1 MRLWLIG
8 IGTAIIAASLIISHF
23 LIKDLQEEEKNKMEI
38 WAAAMKNISDAGENT
53 TDLTLVLKVLEGN
66 KTIPVVVLDNS
77 GNIQNYRNIR
87 IDPRDSIPSLHRKVS
102 EICSAEKKIR
112 FYLDDADTSE
122 YIDIYYDDSLLL
134 KRLAFYP
141 YMQLTIVAVFVF
153 IAVYMLVALKKSEQN
168 KVWIGLSKETA
179 HQLGTPISSLMAW
192 QELLEE
198 KYPDDEYVSEMGK
211 DISRLR
217 IIADRFSKIGSTP
230 ENEPCSVNGLLA
242 ETAEYISRRVG
253 KNIEVRFAAP
263 SQDVQAI
270 RRTADADMRTQR
282 KENMGGSE
290 RHRSRHTE
298 IETQKDI
305 HSRLHHQEKR
315 LGPRALARQKNSGR
329 ISQRTHIREKLRAWQ
344 RHDHTHRNNSR
355 KISLRALSTTEK
367 HTRSGCTPSLPM
379 IGSII
384 ARDVRHLRQVSSR
397 SRNKTSAPAF
407 YTHTG
412 LVVRAPKQEKS
423 GKK

>member
-112 FYLDDADTSE
+112 FYLDDADISE

-153 IAVYMLVALKKSEQN
+153 IAVYMLVTLKKSEQN

-270 RRTADADMRTQR
+270 INPTLFEWVVENLCKNSADAMKST
-282 KENMGGSE
+282 GG
-290 RHRSRHTE
+290 
-298 IETQKDI
+298 
-305 HSRLHHQEKR
+305 RLMLTCGRNEKKIWVEVSDTGAGIPKSKHKKIFTPGYTTKKR
-315 LGPRALARQKNSGR
+315 GWGLGLSLAKRIVEEYHKGR
-329 ISQRTHIREKLRAWQ
+329 IFVKSSEPGKGTTIRIEITAGR
-344 RHDHTHRNNSR
+344 
-355 KISLRALSTTEK
+355 
-367 HTRSGCTPSLPM
+367 
-379 IGSII
+379 
-384 ARDVRHLRQVSSR
+384 
-397 SRNKTSAPAF
+397 
-407 YTHTG
+407 
-412 LVVRAPKQEKS
+412 
-423 GKK
+423 

>member
-242 ETAEYISRRVG
+242 ETSEYISRRVG

-270 RRTADADMRTQR
+270 INPTLFEWVVENLCKNSADAMKST
-282 KENMGGSE
+282 GG
-290 RHRSRHTE
+290 
-298 IETQKDI
+298 
-305 HSRLHHQEKR
+305 RLMLTCGRNEKKIWVEVSDTGAGIPKSKHKKIFTPGYTTKKR
-315 LGPRALARQKNSGR
+315 GWGLGLSLAKRIVEEYHKGR
-329 ISQRTHIREKLRAWQ
+329 IFVKSSEPGKGTTIRIEITAGR
-344 RHDHTHRNNSR
+344 
-355 KISLRALSTTEK
+355 
-367 HTRSGCTPSLPM
+367 
-379 IGSII
+379 
-384 ARDVRHLRQVSSR
+384 
-397 SRNKTSAPAF
+397 
-407 YTHTG
+407 
-412 LVVRAPKQEKS
+412 
-423 GKK
+423 

>member
-112 FYLDDADTSE
+112 FYLDDADISE

-153 IAVYMLVALKKSEQN
+153 IAVYMLVTLKKSEQN

-217 IIADRFSKIGSTP
+217 IIADHFSKIGSTP

-270 RRTADADMRTQR
+270 INPTLFEWVVENLCKNSADAMKST
-282 KENMGGSE
+282 GG
-290 RHRSRHTE
+290 
-298 IETQKDI
+298 
-305 HSRLHHQEKR
+305 RLMLTCGRNEKKIWVEVSDTGAGIPKSKHKKIFTPGYTTKKR
-315 LGPRALARQKNSGR
+315 GWGLGLSLAKRIVEEYHKGR
-329 ISQRTHIREKLRAWQ
+329 IFVKSSEPGKGTTIRIEITAGR
-344 RHDHTHRNNSR
+344 
-355 KISLRALSTTEK
+355 
-367 HTRSGCTPSLPM
+367 
-379 IGSII
+379 
-384 ARDVRHLRQVSSR
+384 
-397 SRNKTSAPAF
+397 
-407 YTHTG
+407 
-412 LVVRAPKQEKS
+412 
-423 GKK
+423 

>member
-1 MRLWLIG
+1 MNLSEKLKNMRLWLIG

-112 FYLDDADTSE
+112 FYLDDADISE

-270 RRTADADMRTQR
+270 INPTLFEWVVENLCKNSADAMKST
-282 KENMGGSE
+282 GGWLMLTCG
-290 RHRSRHTE
+290 RN
-298 IETQKDI
+298 
-305 HSRLHHQEKR
+305 EKKIWVEVSDTGAGIPKSKHKKIFTPGYTTKKR
-315 LGPRALARQKNSGR
+315 GWGLGLSLAKRIVEEYHKGR
-329 ISQRTHIREKLRAWQ
+329 IFVKSSEPGKGTTIRIEITAGR
-344 RHDHTHRNNSR
+344 
-355 KISLRALSTTEK
+355 
-367 HTRSGCTPSLPM
+367 
-379 IGSII
+379 
-384 ARDVRHLRQVSSR
+384 
-397 SRNKTSAPAF
+397 
-407 YTHTG
+407 
-412 LVVRAPKQEKS
+412 
-423 GKK
+423 

>member
-153 IAVYMLVALKKSEQN
+153 IAVYMLVTLKKSEQN

-198 KYPDDEYVSEMGK
+198 KYPNDEYVSEMGK

-270 RRTADADMRTQR
+270 INPTLFEWVVENLCKNSADAMKST
-282 KENMGGSE
+282 GG
-290 RHRSRHTE
+290 
-298 IETQKDI
+298 
-305 HSRLHHQEKR
+305 RLMLTCGRNEKKIWVEVSDTGAGIPKSKHKKIFTPGYTTKKR
-315 LGPRALARQKNSGR
+315 GWGLGLSLAKRIVEEYHKGR
-329 ISQRTHIREKLRAWQ
+329 IFVKSSEPGKGTTIRIEITAGR
-344 RHDHTHRNNSR
+344 
-355 KISLRALSTTEK
+355 
-367 HTRSGCTPSLPM
+367 
-379 IGSII
+379 
-384 ARDVRHLRQVSSR
+384 
-397 SRNKTSAPAF
+397 
-407 YTHTG
+407 
-412 LVVRAPKQEKS
+412 
-423 GKK
+423 

>member
-1 MRLWLIG
+1 MNLSEKLKNMRLWLIG

-112 FYLDDADTSE
+112 FYLDDADISE

-153 IAVYMLVALKKSEQN
+153 IAVYMLVTLKKSEQN

-198 KYPDDEYVSEMGK
+198 KYPDDEYVTEMGK

-270 RRTADADMRTQR
+270 INPTLFEWVVENLCKNSADAMKST
-282 KENMGGSE
+282 GG
-290 RHRSRHTE
+290 
-298 IETQKDI
+298 
-305 HSRLHHQEKR
+305 RLMLTCGRNEKKIWVEVSDTGAGIPKSKHKKIFTPGYTTKKR
-315 LGPRALARQKNSGR
+315 GWGLGLSLAKRIVEEYHKGR
-329 ISQRTHIREKLRAWQ
+329 IFVKSSEPGKGTTIRIEITAGR
-344 RHDHTHRNNSR
+344 
-355 KISLRALSTTEK
+355 
-367 HTRSGCTPSLPM
+367 
-379 IGSII
+379 
-384 ARDVRHLRQVSSR
+384 
-397 SRNKTSAPAF
+397 
-407 YTHTG
+407 
-412 LVVRAPKQEKS
+412 
-423 GKK
+423 

>member
-1 MRLWLIG
+1 MNLSEKLKNMQLWLIG

-112 FYLDDADTSE
+112 FYLDDADISE

-270 RRTADADMRTQR
+270 INPTLFEWVVENLCKNSADAMKST
-282 KENMGGSE
+282 GG
-290 RHRSRHTE
+290 
-298 IETQKDI
+298 
-305 HSRLHHQEKR
+305 RLMLTCGRNEKKIWVEVSDTGAGIPKSKHKKIFTPGYTTKKR
-315 LGPRALARQKNSGR
+315 GWGLGLSLAKRIVEEYHKGR
-329 ISQRTHIREKLRAWQ
+329 IFVKSSEPGKGTTIRIEITAGR
-344 RHDHTHRNNSR
+344 
-355 KISLRALSTTEK
+355 
-367 HTRSGCTPSLPM
+367 
-379 IGSII
+379 
-384 ARDVRHLRQVSSR
+384 
-397 SRNKTSAPAF
+397 
-407 YTHTG
+407 
-412 LVVRAPKQEKS
+412 
-423 GKK
+423 

>member
-112 FYLDDADTSE
+112 FYLDDADISE

-270 RRTADADMRTQR
+270 INPTLFEWVVENLCKNSADAMKST
-282 KENMGGSE
+282 GGRLMLTCGRSE
-290 RHRSRHTE
+290 KKIWVEVSDTGAGIPKSKHKKIFTPGY
-298 IETQKDI
+298 TTK
-305 HSRLHHQEKR
+305 KR
-315 LGPRALARQKNSGR
+315 GWGLGLSLAKRIVEEYHKGR
-329 ISQRTHIREKLRAWQ
+329 IFVKSSEPGKGTTIRIEITAGR
-344 RHDHTHRNNSR
+344 
-355 KISLRALSTTEK
+355 
-367 HTRSGCTPSLPM
+367 
-379 IGSII
+379 
-384 ARDVRHLRQVSSR
+384 
-397 SRNKTSAPAF
+397 
-407 YTHTG
+407 
-412 LVVRAPKQEKS
+412 
-423 GKK
+423 

>member
-270 RRTADADMRTQR
+270 INPTLFEWVVENLCKNSADAMKST
-282 KENMGGSE
+282 GGRLMLTCGRSE
-290 RHRSRHTE
+290 KKIWVEVSDTGAGIPKSKHKKIFTPGY
-298 IETQKDI
+298 TTK
-305 HSRLHHQEKR
+305 KR
-315 LGPRALARQKNSGR
+315 GWGLGLSLAKRIVEEYHKGR
-329 ISQRTHIREKLRAWQ
+329 IFVKSSEPGKGTTIRIEITAGR
-344 RHDHTHRNNSR
+344 
-355 KISLRALSTTEK
+355 
-367 HTRSGCTPSLPM
+367 
-379 IGSII
+379 
-384 ARDVRHLRQVSSR
+384 
-397 SRNKTSAPAF
+397 
-407 YTHTG
+407 
-412 LVVRAPKQEKS
+412 
-423 GKK
+423 

>member
-112 FYLDDADTSE
+112 FYLDDADISE

-153 IAVYMLVALKKSEQN
+153 IAVYMLVTLKKSEQN

-198 KYPDDEYVSEMGK
+198 KYPDDEYVTEMGK

-270 RRTADADMRTQR
+270 INPTLFEWVVENLCKNSADAMKST
-282 KENMGGSE
+282 GG
-290 RHRSRHTE
+290 
-298 IETQKDI
+298 
-305 HSRLHHQEKR
+305 RLMLTCGRNEKKIWVEVSDTGAGIPKSKHKKIFTPGYTTKKR
-315 LGPRALARQKNSGR
+315 GWGLGLSLAKRIVEEYHKGR
-329 ISQRTHIREKLRAWQ
+329 IFVKSSEPGKGTTIRIEITAGR
-344 RHDHTHRNNSR
+344 
-355 KISLRALSTTEK
+355 
-367 HTRSGCTPSLPM
+367 
-379 IGSII
+379 
-384 ARDVRHLRQVSSR
+384 
-397 SRNKTSAPAF
+397 
-407 YTHTG
+407 
-412 LVVRAPKQEKS
+412 
-423 GKK
+423 

>member
-1 MRLWLIG
+1 MNLSEKLKNMRLWLIG

-242 ETAEYISRRVG
+242 ETSEYISRRVG

-270 RRTADADMRTQR
+270 INPTLFEWVVENLCKNSADAMKST
-282 KENMGGSE
+282 GG
-290 RHRSRHTE
+290 
-298 IETQKDI
+298 
-305 HSRLHHQEKR
+305 RLMLTCGRNEKKIWVEVSDTGAGIPKSKHKKIFTPGYTTKKR
-315 LGPRALARQKNSGR
+315 GWGLGLSLAKRIVEEYHKGR
-329 ISQRTHIREKLRAWQ
+329 IFVKSSEPGKGTTIRIEITAGR
-344 RHDHTHRNNSR
+344 
-355 KISLRALSTTEK
+355 
-367 HTRSGCTPSLPM
+367 
-379 IGSII
+379 
-384 ARDVRHLRQVSSR
+384 
-397 SRNKTSAPAF
+397 
-407 YTHTG
+407 
-412 LVVRAPKQEKS
+412 
-423 GKK
+423 

>member
-1 MRLWLIG
+1 MNLSEKLKNMRLWLIG

-153 IAVYMLVALKKSEQN
+153 IAVYMLVTLKKSEQN

-198 KYPDDEYVSEMGK
+198 KYPNDEYVSEMGK

-270 RRTADADMRTQR
+270 INPTLFEWVVENLCKNSADAMKST
-282 KENMGGSE
+282 GG
-290 RHRSRHTE
+290 
-298 IETQKDI
+298 
-305 HSRLHHQEKR
+305 RLMLTCGRNEKKIWVEVSDTGAGIPKSKHKKIFTPGYTTKKR
-315 LGPRALARQKNSGR
+315 GWGLGLSLAKRIVEEYHKGR
-329 ISQRTHIREKLRAWQ
+329 IFVKSSEPGKGTTIRIEITAGR
-344 RHDHTHRNNSR
+344 
-355 KISLRALSTTEK
+355 
-367 HTRSGCTPSLPM
+367 
-379 IGSII
+379 
-384 ARDVRHLRQVSSR
+384 
-397 SRNKTSAPAF
+397 
-407 YTHTG
+407 
-412 LVVRAPKQEKS
+412 
-423 GKK
+423 

>member
-1 MRLWLIG
+1 MNLSEKLKNMRLWLIG

-270 RRTADADMRTQR
+270 INPTLFEWVVENLCKNSADAMKST
-282 KENMGGSE
+282 GGRLMLTCGRSE
-290 RHRSRHTE
+290 KKIWVEVSDTGAGIPKSKHKKIFTPGY
-298 IETQKDI
+298 TTK
-305 HSRLHHQEKR
+305 KR
-315 LGPRALARQKNSGR
+315 GWGLGLSLAKRIVEEYHKGR
-329 ISQRTHIREKLRAWQ
+329 IFVKSSEPGKGTTIRIEITAGR
-344 RHDHTHRNNSR
+344 
-355 KISLRALSTTEK
+355 
-367 HTRSGCTPSLPM
+367 
-379 IGSII
+379 
-384 ARDVRHLRQVSSR
+384 
-397 SRNKTSAPAF
+397 
-407 YTHTG
+407 
-412 LVVRAPKQEKS
+412 
-423 GKK
+423 

>member
-153 IAVYMLVALKKSEQN
+153 IAVYMLVTLKKSEQN

-198 KYPDDEYVSEMGK
+198 KYPDDEYVTEMGK

-270 RRTADADMRTQR
+270 INPTLFEWVVENLCKNSADAMKST
-282 KENMGGSE
+282 GG
-290 RHRSRHTE
+290 
-298 IETQKDI
+298 
-305 HSRLHHQEKR
+305 RLMLTCGRNEKKIWVEVSDTGAGIPKSKHKKIFTPGYTTKKR
-315 LGPRALARQKNSGR
+315 GWGLGLSLAKRIVEEYHKGR
-329 ISQRTHIREKLRAWQ
+329 IFVKSSEPGKGTTIRIEITAGR
-344 RHDHTHRNNSR
+344 
-355 KISLRALSTTEK
+355 
-367 HTRSGCTPSLPM
+367 
-379 IGSII
+379 
-384 ARDVRHLRQVSSR
+384 
-397 SRNKTSAPAF
+397 
-407 YTHTG
+407 
-412 LVVRAPKQEKS
+412 
-423 GKK
+423 

>member
-1 MRLWLIG
+1 MNFSEKLKNMRLWLIG

-198 KYPDDEYVSEMGK
+198 KYPDDEYVTEMGK

-270 RRTADADMRTQR
+270 INPTLFEWVVENLCKNSADAMKST
-282 KENMGGSE
+282 GG
-290 RHRSRHTE
+290 
-298 IETQKDI
+298 
-305 HSRLHHQEKR
+305 RLMLTCGRNEKKIWVEVSDTGAGIPKSKHKKIFTPGYTTKKR
-315 LGPRALARQKNSGR
+315 GWGLGLSLAKRIVEEYHKGR
-329 ISQRTHIREKLRAWQ
+329 IFVKSSEPGKGTTIRIEITAGR
-344 RHDHTHRNNSR
+344 
-355 KISLRALSTTEK
+355 
-367 HTRSGCTPSLPM
+367 
-379 IGSII
+379 
-384 ARDVRHLRQVSSR
+384 
-397 SRNKTSAPAF
+397 
-407 YTHTG
+407 
-412 LVVRAPKQEKS
+412 
-423 GKK
+423 

>member
-1 MRLWLIG
+1 MNLSEKLKNMRLWLIG

-112 FYLDDADTSE
+112 FYLDDADISE

-153 IAVYMLVALKKSEQN
+153 IAVYMLVTLKKSEQN

-270 RRTADADMRTQR
+270 INPTLFEWVVENLCKNSADAMKST
-282 KENMGGSE
+282 GG
-290 RHRSRHTE
+290 
-298 IETQKDI
+298 
-305 HSRLHHQEKR
+305 RLMLTCGRNEKKIWVEVSDTGAGIPKSKHKKIFTPGYTTKKR
-315 LGPRALARQKNSGR
+315 GWGLGLSLAKRIVEEYHKGR
-329 ISQRTHIREKLRAWQ
+329 IFVKSSEPGKGTTIRIEITAGR
-344 RHDHTHRNNSR
+344 
-355 KISLRALSTTEK
+355 
-367 HTRSGCTPSLPM
+367 
-379 IGSII
+379 
-384 ARDVRHLRQVSSR
+384 
-397 SRNKTSAPAF
+397 
-407 YTHTG
+407 
-412 LVVRAPKQEKS
+412 
-423 GKK
+423 

>member
-153 IAVYMLVALKKSEQN
+153 IAVYMLVTLKKSEQN

-270 RRTADADMRTQR
+270 INPTLFEWVVENLCKNSADAMKST
-282 KENMGGSE
+282 GG
-290 RHRSRHTE
+290 
-298 IETQKDI
+298 
-305 HSRLHHQEKR
+305 RLMLTCGRNEKKIWVEVSDTGAGIPKSKHKKIFTPGYTTKKR
-315 LGPRALARQKNSGR
+315 GWGLGLSLAKRIVEEYHKGR
-329 ISQRTHIREKLRAWQ
+329 IFVKSSEPGKGTTIRIEITAGR
-344 RHDHTHRNNSR
+344 
-355 KISLRALSTTEK
+355 
-367 HTRSGCTPSLPM
+367 
-379 IGSII
+379 
-384 ARDVRHLRQVSSR
+384 
-397 SRNKTSAPAF
+397 
-407 YTHTG
+407 
-412 LVVRAPKQEKS
+412 
-423 GKK
+423 

>member
-198 KYPDDEYVSEMGK
+198 KYPDDEYVTEMGK

-253 KNIEVRFAAP
+253 KNIEVRFTAP

-270 RRTADADMRTQR
+270 INPTLFEWVVENLCKNSADAMKST
-282 KENMGGSE
+282 GG
-290 RHRSRHTE
+290 
-298 IETQKDI
+298 
-305 HSRLHHQEKR
+305 RLMLTCGRNEKKIWVEVSDTGAGIPKSKHKKIFTPGYTTKKR
-315 LGPRALARQKNSGR
+315 GWGLGLSLAKRIVEEYHKGR
-329 ISQRTHIREKLRAWQ
+329 IFVKSSEPGKGTTIRIEITAGR
-344 RHDHTHRNNSR
+344 
-355 KISLRALSTTEK
+355 
-367 HTRSGCTPSLPM
+367 
-379 IGSII
+379 
-384 ARDVRHLRQVSSR
+384 
-397 SRNKTSAPAF
+397 
-407 YTHTG
+407 
-412 LVVRAPKQEKS
+412 
-423 GKK
+423 

>member
-1 MRLWLIG
+1 MNLSEKLKNMRLWLIG

-153 IAVYMLVALKKSEQN
+153 IAVYMLVTLKKSEQN

-270 RRTADADMRTQR
+270 INPTLFEWVVENLCKNSADAMKST
-282 KENMGGSE
+282 GG
-290 RHRSRHTE
+290 
-298 IETQKDI
+298 
-305 HSRLHHQEKR
+305 RLMLTCGRNEKKIWVEVSDTGAGIPKSKHKKIFTPGYTTKKR
-315 LGPRALARQKNSGR
+315 GWGLGLSLAKRIVEEYHKGR
-329 ISQRTHIREKLRAWQ
+329 IFVKSSEPGKGTTIRIEITAGR
-344 RHDHTHRNNSR
+344 
-355 KISLRALSTTEK
+355 
-367 HTRSGCTPSLPM
+367 
-379 IGSII
+379 
-384 ARDVRHLRQVSSR
+384 
-397 SRNKTSAPAF
+397 
-407 YTHTG
+407 
-412 LVVRAPKQEKS
+412 
-423 GKK
+423 

>member
-1 MRLWLIG
+1 MNLSEKLKNMRLWLIG

-153 IAVYMLVALKKSEQN
+153 IAVYMLVTLKKSEQN

-198 KYPDDEYVSEMGK
+198 KYPDDEYVTEMGK

-270 RRTADADMRTQR
+270 INPTLFEWVVENLCKNSADAMKST
-282 KENMGGSE
+282 GG
-290 RHRSRHTE
+290 
-298 IETQKDI
+298 
-305 HSRLHHQEKR
+305 RLMLTCGRNEKKIWVEVSDTGAGIPKSKHKKIFTPGYTTKKR
-315 LGPRALARQKNSGR
+315 GWGLGLSLAKRIVEEYHKGR
-329 ISQRTHIREKLRAWQ
+329 IFVKSSEPGKGTTIRIEITAGR
-344 RHDHTHRNNSR
+344 
-355 KISLRALSTTEK
+355 
-367 HTRSGCTPSLPM
+367 
-379 IGSII
+379 
-384 ARDVRHLRQVSSR
+384 
-397 SRNKTSAPAF
+397 
-407 YTHTG
+407 
-412 LVVRAPKQEKS
+412 
-423 GKK
+423 

>member
-153 IAVYMLVALKKSEQN
+153 IAVYMLVTLKKSEQN

-263 SQDVQAI
+263 SQDIQAI
-270 RRTADADMRTQR
+270 INPTLFEWVVENLCKNSADAMKST
-282 KENMGGSE
+282 GG
-290 RHRSRHTE
+290 
-298 IETQKDI
+298 
-305 HSRLHHQEKR
+305 RLMLTCGRNEKKIWVEVSDTGAGIPKSKHKKIFTPGYTTKKR
-315 LGPRALARQKNSGR
+315 GWGLGLSLAKRIVEEYHKGR
-329 ISQRTHIREKLRAWQ
+329 IFVKSSEPGKGTTIRIEITAGR
-344 RHDHTHRNNSR
+344 
-355 KISLRALSTTEK
+355 
-367 HTRSGCTPSLPM
+367 
-379 IGSII
+379 
-384 ARDVRHLRQVSSR
+384 
-397 SRNKTSAPAF
+397 
-407 YTHTG
+407 
-412 LVVRAPKQEKS
+412 
-423 GKK
+423 

>member
-1 MRLWLIG
+1 MNFSEKLKNMRLWLIG

-153 IAVYMLVALKKSEQN
+153 IAVYMLVTLKKSEQN

-263 SQDVQAI
+263 SQDIQAI
-270 RRTADADMRTQR
+270 INPTLFEWVVENLCKNSADAMKST
-282 KENMGGSE
+282 GG
-290 RHRSRHTE
+290 
-298 IETQKDI
+298 
-305 HSRLHHQEKR
+305 RLMLTCGRNEKKIWVEVSDTGAGIPKSKHKKIFTPGYTTKKR
-315 LGPRALARQKNSGR
+315 GWGLGLSLAKRIVEEYHKGR
-329 ISQRTHIREKLRAWQ
+329 IFVKSSEPGKGTTIRIEITAGR
-344 RHDHTHRNNSR
+344 
-355 KISLRALSTTEK
+355 
-367 HTRSGCTPSLPM
+367 
-379 IGSII
+379 
-384 ARDVRHLRQVSSR
+384 
-397 SRNKTSAPAF
+397 
-407 YTHTG
+407 
-412 LVVRAPKQEKS
+412 
-423 GKK
+423 

>member
-1 MRLWLIG
+1 MNLSEKLKNMRLWLIG

-242 ETAEYISRRVG
+242 ETSEYISRRVG

-263 SQDVQAI
+263 PQDVQAI
-270 RRTADADMRTQR
+270 INPTLFEWVVENLCKNSADAMKST
-282 KENMGGSE
+282 GG
-290 RHRSRHTE
+290 
-298 IETQKDI
+298 
-305 HSRLHHQEKR
+305 RLMLTCGRNEKKIWVEVSDTGAGIPKSKHKKIFTPGYTTKKR
-315 LGPRALARQKNSGR
+315 GWGLGLSLAKRIVEEYHKGR
-329 ISQRTHIREKLRAWQ
+329 IFVKSSEPGKGTTIRIEITAGR
-344 RHDHTHRNNSR
+344 
-355 KISLRALSTTEK
+355 
-367 HTRSGCTPSLPM
+367 
-379 IGSII
+379 
-384 ARDVRHLRQVSSR
+384 
-397 SRNKTSAPAF
+397 
-407 YTHTG
+407 
-412 LVVRAPKQEKS
+412 
-423 GKK
+423 